1 MKTISTKAIIAVMT
15 AALGLSAIA
24 PAMAQTAAPATQAE
38 ASAPDAQ
45 AFRPNHNGPQRGGGF
60 GSFLDV
66 ERGSEA
72 IEIAIVRITHRLDLN
87 AEQQSLLDALKTDAL
102 SAAQT
107 FATATE
113 GLRPS
118 APAEGQRP
126 ERPDFAQALD
136 TRIALDTARLAALEA
151 IQPAATAF
159 FDSLTD
165 AQKAQLTPQHG
176 ERGGPGKRGDNQQNG
191 PRHPGPAGAPNRG

>member
-1 MKTISTKAIIAVMT
+1 MKTISTSAIIAVM
-15 AALGLSAIA
+15 AATLGLTAIA
-24 PAMAQTAAPATQAE
+24 PAMAQTAAPTSQAE
-38 ASAPDAQ
+38 TSQ
-45 AFRPNHNGPQRGGGF
+45 AFRPGHNGPQRGSGFGGF
-60 GSFLDV
+60 LNI
-66 ERGSEA
+66 ERGAEA
-72 IEIAIVRITHRLDLN
+72 IEVAIVRITHRLDLT
-87 AEQQSLLDALKTDAL
+87 AEQQSLLDTLKTDAL
-102 SAAQT
+102 AAAET

-136 TRIALDTARLAALEA
+136 TRIAIDGARLAALEA

-165 AQKAQLTPQHG
+165 EQKAQLTPQQG
-176 ERGGPGKRGDNQQNG
+176 ERGGPGKRGENQQGG
-191 PRHPGPAGAPNRG
+191 PRQPGPGGAHHRG

>member
-1 MKTISTKAIIAVMT
+1 MKTISTTAIIAMMT
-15 AALGLSAIA
+15 ATLGLTAIA
-24 PAMAQTAAPATQAE
+24 PAMAQTAAPAPQTE
-38 ASAPDAQ
+38 TSQ
-45 AFRPNHNGPQRGGGF
+45 AFRPGHNGPQRGAGFGGF
-60 GSFLDV
+60 LNV
-66 ERGSEA
+66 ERGAEA
-72 IEIAIVRITHRLDLN
+72 IEVAIVRITHRLDLT
-87 AEQQSLLDALKTDAL
+87 AEQQSLLDTLKTDAL
-102 SAAQT
+102 AAAET

-136 TRIALDTARLAALEA
+136 TRIALDGARLAALEA

-165 AQKAQLTPQHG
+165 EQKAQLTPRHD
-176 ERGGPGKRGDNQQNG
+176 ERGGPGKRGDNQQGG
-191 PRHPGPAGAPNRG
+191 PRQPGPGGAPNRG